1 MHTSR
6 STFKRVNFN
15 MKNSDIAFYSLKQYL
30 SLDIYMDIYRC
41 DGGNGDS
48 VEVFRLSSMLLSD
61 KT

>member
-15 MKNSDIAFYSLKQYL
+15 MKNSDIAFYL

-41 DGGNGDS
+41 DRGNGDS